1 MANNRMFLVHRPTG
15 KAVTLGKRMGRGWYG
30 VPPHLGTQLM
40 ALFELAENASTDLDD
55 FALAME
61 DAEGAS
67 GAVTGWTY
75 DGEPVDGIFTL
86 KLGVT

>member
-15 KAVTLGKRMGRGWYG
+15 KAVTLGKRMGRGWYA
-30 VPPHLGTQLM
+30 PPHTLARDL
-40 ALFELAENASTDLDD
+40 ARLFEMAEDASEDLDD
-55 FALAME
+55 FVLAME
-61 DAEGAS
+61 IAEGPS
-67 GAVTGWTY
+67 GAITGWTY